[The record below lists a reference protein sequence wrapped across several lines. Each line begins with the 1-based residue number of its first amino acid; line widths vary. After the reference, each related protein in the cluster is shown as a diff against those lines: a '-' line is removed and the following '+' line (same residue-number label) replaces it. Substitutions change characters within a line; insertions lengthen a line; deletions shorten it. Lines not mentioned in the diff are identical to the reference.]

1 MAVPLLFSNF
11 SSPSASIPPNLIMLT
26 LSTATEKSRQD
37 LIKAAIS
44 FKNGFTTEVAPA
56 HRHVLNQFA
65 LGRLTIDEVVYYLEA
80 TAPVVAPGR

>member
-1 MAVPLLFSNF
+1 MNRTYPAQFVMPTN
-11 SSPSASIPPNLIMLT
+11 SP
-26 LSTATEKSRQD
+26 ATEKNRQD

-44 FKNGFTTEVAPA
+44 FKNGFITEVAPA

-80 TAPVVAPGR
+80 TAPAVGVGR

>member
-1 MAVPLLFSNF
+1 MPTI
-11 SSPSASIPPNLIMLT
+11 SPAI
-26 LSTATEKSRQD
+26 EKNRQE
-37 LIKAAIS
+37 LVKAAIS

-80 TAPVVAPGR
+80 TAPSAGTGR

>member
-1 MAVPLLFSNF
+1 MTAI
-11 SSPSASIPPNLIMLT
+11 SP
-26 LSTATEKSRQD
+26 ATEKNRQE
-37 LIKAAIS
+37 LMKAAIS

-80 TAPVVAPGR
+80 TAPSADTGR

>member
-1 MAVPLLFSNF
+1 MPAIS
-11 SSPSASIPPNLIMLT
+11 SAS
-26 LSTATEKSRQD
+26 EKNRQE

-80 TAPVVAPGR
+80 AAPNGGTVR

>member
-1 MAVPLLFSNF
+1 MSTN
-11 SSPSASIPPNLIMLT
+11 SP
-26 LSTATEKSRQD
+26 ATEKNRQS

-44 FKNGFTTEVAPA
+44 FKNGFTTEVEPA

-80 TAPVVAPGR
+80 TAPAVGTGR

>member
-1 MAVPLLFSNF
+1 MPTT
-11 SSPSASIPPNLIMLT
+11 SP
-26 LSTATEKSRQD
+26 ATEKSRQD

-44 FKNGFTTEVAPA
+44 FKNGFATEVTPA

-80 TAPVVAPGR
+80 AAPAVGTVR